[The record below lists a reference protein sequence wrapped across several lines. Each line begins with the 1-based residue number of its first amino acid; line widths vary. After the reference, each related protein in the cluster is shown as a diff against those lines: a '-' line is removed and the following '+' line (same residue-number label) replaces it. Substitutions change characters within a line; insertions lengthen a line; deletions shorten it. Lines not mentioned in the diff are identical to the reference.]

1 MTDKNG
7 KSKDVIAVGSRVRI
21 TVSDSDT
28 GGTVTYAGAVIED
41 YEDMVIDR
49 GSVGRDWAPVQ
60 RWAIALDDGRLIFA
74 NDEDL
79 VAAD

>member
-7 KSKDVIAVGSRVRI
+7 KSKDVTAVGSRVRI
-21 TVSDSDT
+21 TVSDSDADGSVTCT
-28 GGTVTYAGAVIED
+28 GVVIED
-41 YEDMVIDR
+41 YQDMVINR

-74 NDEDL
+74 SDDDL
-79 VAAD
+79 TASD